1 MPPEKRQD
9 MKVTDDMLIQFQNQN
24 VAGLPRPLGR
34 SYDGVIRP
42 VPYTQSGTN
51 WGAID
56 SGRKWHGMDES
67 LCLICG
73 DPVEEGF
80 VLWNVVDKRNG
91 TCYEAPELTTRDDL
105 GNVRCGDN
113 GPLHDRCLKMTRAH
127 CQSVRWDLA
136 RELTVI
142 VPYVRTRATA

>member
-24 VAGLPRPLGR
+24 VAGLPR
-34 SYDGVIRP
+34 
-42 VPYTQSGTN
+42 
-51 WGAID
+51 
-56 SGRKWHGMDES
+56 
-67 LCLICG
+67 
-73 DPVEEGF
+73 
-80 VLWNVVDKRNG
+80 
-91 TCYEAPELTTRDDL
+91 
-105 GNVRCGDN
+105 
-113 GPLHDRCLKMTRAH
+113 LKMTRAH